1 MGTLGTQM
9 YRLLP
14 AVIVGLAGELQA
26 GPAFAEPPAYLEK
39 DRAELIELMSG
50 RWDNDRQV
58 FFAIDLGYAEDN
70 LPDRHHWHMTADPA
84 EDSGDL
90 LGEHQRA
97 GGTLHA
103 VRHVFEVDGERRAIR
118 HEMRTSDSEPG
129 SDCTLYWQRIADGFR
144 AHGEGTD
151 CPRIAPGPGEGDYS
165 LIHTLT
171 ANEYWV
177 EAGPGEERSKI
188 MMRRA
193 RDFTCWAAIL
203 RGAEHGDSG
212 EGMRDWDF
220 RRDVS
225 LHDQGGE
232 AELVTDEEPPRMVR
246 LRLRDVEWVS
256 GTRRP
261 SLTLYVLEGES
272 NRATSYAW
280 TEGGANRVG
289 INLRWLQASCTH
301 EPGETP

>member
-1 MGTLGTQM
+1 MRG
-9 YRLLP
+9 LLLCG
-14 AVIVGLAGELQA
+14 IVTVVVGSAA
-26 GPAFAEPPAYLEK
+26 AEPPAHLEK
-39 DRAELIELMSG
+39 DRAELIEMMAG

-58 FFAIDLGYAEDN
+58 FFAADLGYAEDN
-70 LPDRHHWHMTADPA
+70 LPDRHHWHIVADPEADGA
-84 EDSGDL
+84 EL
-90 LGEHQRA
+90 QGEHQRA
-97 GGTLHA
+97 AGTLHT
-103 VRHVFEVDGERRAIR
+103 VRHVFEIDAERRAIR
-118 HEMRTSDSEPG
+118 HEMQTPAGEAG
-129 SDCTLYWQRIADGFR
+129 SDCMLYWRRIADGFR
-144 AHGEGTD
+144 AHGEGAE

-165 LIHTLT
+165 LTHTLT

-177 EAGPGEERSKI
+177 EAGYGEGRSKI

-220 RRDVS
+220 RREIR

-232 AELVTDEEPPRMVR
+232 AVLETDEEPPRTVR

-280 TEGGANRVG
+280 TEGGANRIG
-289 INLRWLQASCTH
+289 INLRWIQASCTH
-301 EPGETP
+301 EPGETL